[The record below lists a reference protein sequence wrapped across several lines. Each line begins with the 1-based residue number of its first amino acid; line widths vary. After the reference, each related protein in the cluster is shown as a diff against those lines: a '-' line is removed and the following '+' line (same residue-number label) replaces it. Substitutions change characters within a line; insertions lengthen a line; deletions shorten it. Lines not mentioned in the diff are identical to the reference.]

1 MIKKIIFLSLIAF
14 MFSCEEKLDGYEI
27 NASIDASA
35 NNKIAQIFRM
45 EGQNRIVEDSTTVKE
60 GKITFKG
67 SIDTPDTHFI
77 VVNGVNG
84 SLPIILENAKM
95 DITMYKDSLSKSLIK
110 GSKEN
115 EITKRYIKEAQF
127 LSTAN
132 KELMA
137 RSRLVQQSRDPEAMK
152 AMRASYDSFI
162 KVATNFDKTFIKNHG
177 DYIFSALTLERLT
190 KNKSTT
196 SAEEIE
202 TLYNALSEDVKQ
214 SRAAKKVEDF
224 ITKNKTKKKTKKKTV
239 PASIGNI
246 APNFSGLTPEGE
258 TLALNDIKAKVT
270 VIDFWAS
277 WCKPCRVENPNVVKM
292 YEEYHDKGL
301 EIIGVSLDNNGQ
313 KDRWVKAIAKDGLT
327 WPQISNLK
335 GWNEPIAVQY
345 GVRSIPATF
354 ILDETG
360 KIVATRLRG
369 KALEEKVKELLSL

>member
-1 MIKKIIFLSLIAF
+1 MIKKVIFLSLIAF

-45 EGQNRIVEDSTTVKE
+45 DGQNRIIEDSTTVKE
-60 GKITFKG
+60 GKIIFTG
-67 SIDTPDTHFI
+67 NVDTPDTYFI

-84 SLPIILENAKM
+84 SLPIILENARI
-95 DITMYKDSLSKSLIK
+95 DITMYKDSLSRSLIT

-115 EITKRYIKEAQF
+115 EITKKYIKEAQF

-137 RSRLVQQSRDPEAMK
+137 RAKIAQKGGDPEAMVT
-152 AMRASYDSFI
+152 MRASYDSFI
-162 KVATNFDKTFIKNHG
+162 KVATNFDKTFIKDHG
-177 DYIFSALTLERLT
+177 DYTFSAITLERLT
-190 KNKSTT
+190 RNQSTT

-202 TLYNALSEDVKQ
+202 TLYNALSENVKQ
-214 SRAAKKVEDF
+214 SRAAKKVEEF
-224 ITKNKTKKKTKKKTV
+224 VTKNKTKKKTV

-246 APNFSGLTPEGE
+246 APNFSGLTPEGK
-258 TLALNDIKAKVT
+258 TLALSDIKAKVT

-292 YEEYHDKGL
+292 YEKYHDKGL

-313 KDRWVKAIAKDGLT
+313 KARWVKAIEKDGLT

-335 GWNEPIAVQY
+335 GWQEPVAVQY

-369 KALEEKVKELLSL
+369 KALEAKVEELLSL